1 MKNKNTAGIL
11 ALLLGGLG
19 FHKFY
24 LGRGLQGLIY
34 LLFFWTFIPALLG
47 FIEGIIY
54 LTMSEAAFNAKY
66 NAGMAVLAAQQP
78 QNIVVNVANTANS
91 APGTDVAAQIRAL
104 LALKTE
110 GALTDE
116 EFQAEK
122 QKVLAAG

>member
-19 FHKFY
+19 IHKFY

-66 NAGMAVLAAQQP
+66 NAGMAIAPVQQP

-91 APGTDVAAQIRAL
+91 GPGNDVAVQIRAL
-104 LALKTE
+104 LALKSE